1 MAGICDGP
9 GRDKGDR
16 WEPAGH
22 VTGTYATW
30 RSRRSTCHSGRMRPG
45 ADDPTSDD
53 HADLSARIDAASALN
68 RLSHAL
74 VGHRA
79 TPEVLQRIASAADD
93 LAARIEQE
101 PVRERSM
108 EIGASPR
115 FLRAV
120 VEPRPLADVVD
131 GGAFLDMFEDSP
143 VSGSANPLSIG
154 LRIRQDGDQAL
165 GMVTLDRG
173 WEGAPGRSHGGIV
186 ASCVD
191 ETLGGLLPVIGEMAF
206 TGELS
211 LRYEAPCPMGIP
223 LEFRS
228 WLERR
233 DGRKLHL
240 ACTGSAD
247 GEVFVRATALFIT
260 VDLGRFRPVG

>member
-1 MAGICDGP
+1 MP
-9 GRDKGDR
+9 
-16 WEPAGH
+16 E
-22 VTGTYATW
+22 
-30 RSRRSTCHSGRMRPG
+30 G

-79 TPEVLQRIASAADD
+79 APEVLERIATAADE
-93 LAARIEQE
+93 LAAGIEQE
-101 PVRERSM
+101 PVRQRGM
-108 EIGASPR
+108 EIGASPG
-115 FLRAV
+115 FLQAV
-120 VEPRPLADVVD
+120 AQPQTLADVVD
-131 GGAFLDMFEDSP
+131 GGAFLDMFDDSP

-154 LRIRQDGDQAL
+154 LRIRREGDQAV
-165 GMVTLDRG
+165 GVVTLDRG

-211 LRYEAPCPMGIP
+211 LRYEGPCPMGVP
-223 LEFRS
+223 LEFRA
-228 WLERR
+228 WLDRR
-233 DGRKLHL
+233 EGRKLHL
-240 ACTGSAD
+240 HCTGSAD
-247 GEVFVRATALFIT
+247 GAVFVRATALFIT
-260 VDLGRFRPVG
+260 VDLERFRANG

>member
-1 MAGICDGP
+1 MTLAWNP
-9 GRDKGDR
+9 
-16 WEPAGH
+16 H
-22 VTGTYATW
+22 TY
-30 RSRRSTCHSGRMRPG
+30 TCHSGLMRRG
-45 ADDPTSDD
+45 TDDPTNDD
-53 HADLSARIDAASALN
+53 HADLSARIDAASALS

-79 TPEVLQRIASAADD
+79 TPEVLERIAGAADA
-93 LAARIEQE
+93 LAGRIEQE
-101 PVRERSM
+101 PVRERLM

-115 FLRAV
+115 FLQAI
-120 VEPRPLADVVD
+120 VEPRPLSDVVE

-154 LRIRQDGDQAL
+154 LRLRQDGDQAIGL
-165 GMVTLDRG
+165 VTLDRG

-211 LRYEAPCPMGIP
+211 LRYEGPCPMGVP
-223 LEFRS
+223 LQFRS

-233 DGRKLHL
+233 EGRKLHL
-240 ACTGSAD
+240 ACTGSAE
-247 GEVFVRATALFIT
+247 GNVFVRATAIFIT
-260 VDLGRFRPVG
+260 VDLESFQPVG

>member
-1 MAGICDGP
+1 MQQDA
-9 GRDKGDR
+9 
-16 WEPAGH
+16 E
-22 VTGTYATW
+22 
-30 RSRRSTCHSGRMRPG
+30 S
-45 ADDPTSDD
+45 PTSND
-53 HADLSARIDAASALN
+53 HSDLPDRKAAASALN

-79 TPEVLQRIASAADD
+79 TPRVLQRIASAADE

-115 FLRAV
+115 FLHAI
-120 VEPRPLADVVD
+120 VEHSSLSDVV
-131 GGAFLDMFEDSP
+131 GNGAFLDMFEDSP
-143 VSGSANPLSIG
+143 VSGSANPLSMG
-154 LRIRQDGDQAL
+154 LRIRQDGDQAVAV
-165 GMVTLDRG
+165 VTLDRG
-173 WEGAPGRSHGGIV
+173 WEGAPGRSHGGVV

-191 ETLGGLLPVIGEMAF
+191 ETFGGLLPIIGEMAF

-211 LRYEAPCPMGIP
+211 LRYEGPCPMGVP

-233 DGRKLHL
+233 EGRKLHL
-240 ACTGSAD
+240 ACTGTAD
-247 GEVFVRATALFIT
+247 GQVFVRATALFIT
-260 VDLGRFRPVG
+260 VDLERFRAAG

>member
-1 MAGICDGP
+1 MQRVC
-9 GRDKGDR
+9 
-16 WEPAGH
+16 
-22 VTGTYATW
+22 
-30 RSRRSTCHSGRMRPG
+30 TCHSGPMLQG
-45 ADDPTSDD
+45 AVDPISDD
-53 HADLSARIDAASALN
+53 HADLSARIGAAAALN

-79 TPEVLQRIASAADD
+79 RPEALQRIASAADD

-101 PVRERSM
+101 PSRERSL

-115 FLRAV
+115 FLQAI
-120 VEPRPLADVVD
+120 VEPRPLSDVVD
-131 GGAFLDMFEDSP
+131 GVAFLDMFEDSP

-154 LRIRQDGDQAL
+154 LRIRQDGNEVV
-165 GMVTLDRG
+165 GEVSLDRG

-191 ETLGGLLPVIGEMAF
+191 ETFGGLLPVIGEMAF

-211 LRYEAPCPMGIP
+211 LRYEGPCPMGVP

-240 ACTGSAD
+240 ACTGIAD
-247 GEVFVRATALFIT
+247 GDVFVRATAIFVTI
-260 VDLGRFRPVG
+260 DLERFRAAV

>member
-1 MAGICDGP
+1 MP
-9 GRDKGDR
+9 
-16 WEPAGH
+16 E
-22 VTGTYATW
+22 
-30 RSRRSTCHSGRMRPG
+30 G
-45 ADDPTSDD
+45 ADDPLRDD
-53 HADLSARIDAASALN
+53 HSDLEERVRAASALN

-79 TPEVLQRIASAADD
+79 SRDVLRRIASAADE
-93 LAARIEQE
+93 LAARIEQA
-101 PVRERSM
+101 PVRQRGM
-108 EIGASPR
+108 EIGASPA

-120 VEPRPLADVVD
+120 IEPTVLAEAVD
-131 GGAFLDMFEDSP
+131 GGAFLDMFDDSP

-154 LRIRQDGDQAL
+154 LRIRQDGEQAV

-191 ETLGGLLPVIGEMAF
+191 ETFGGLLPVIGEMAF

-211 LRYEAPCPMGIP
+211 LRYEGPCPMGVP

-233 DGRKLHL
+233 EGRKLHL
-240 ACTGSAD
+240 ACTGTAD

-260 VDLGRFRPVG
+260 VDLERFRPAG